1 MTAKLEK
8 RLDALEKQFI
18 EHKDAQQKWNDEN
31 DEWWNK
37 QGGVQEQLAEAFSDL
52 KRRINHLEADNNRL
66 TRILLG
72 LSEQWA
78 ETETT
83 ITINKRGS

>member
-31 DEWWNK
+31 DEWWDK
-37 QGGVQEQLAEAFSDL
+37 PGGVLEQLSDAFYDL
-52 KRRINHLEADNNRL
+52 TRRTTQLEADNNRL
-66 TRILLG
+66 RRMLLG
-72 LSEQWA
+72 LSDQWG

-83 ITINKRGS
+83 VKIDKRRS